1 MTKDFLQFHINK
13 LIIDKKI
20 INKINRNNNSHKVN
34 IESLDGKDRRFPA
47 SSNDFPS
54 TSIVTSL
61 NQKTPSIDVSLLIEH
76 TQKSQ
81 TNR

>member
-1 MTKDFLQFHINK
+1 MTKDFLQDHINK

-34 IESLDGKDRRFPA
+34 IESLDGKDRLFPV

-54 TSIVTSL
+54 TPLLTSVKQL
-61 NQKTPSIDVSLLIEH
+61 S
-76 TQKSQ
+76 
-81 TNR
+81 